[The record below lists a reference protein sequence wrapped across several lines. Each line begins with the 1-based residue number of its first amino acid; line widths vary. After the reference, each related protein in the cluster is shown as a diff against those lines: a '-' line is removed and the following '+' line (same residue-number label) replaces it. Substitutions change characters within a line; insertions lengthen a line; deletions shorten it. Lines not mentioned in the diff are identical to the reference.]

1 MKKLSLSRLSLLF
14 TLLLFSFPA
23 EQITAQSV
31 SDIMDQMLARHSRA
45 LEGIETMRTISI
57 TEGFL
62 QSEDAD
68 TVYYKKVTLDDGTNI
83 LESVSM
89 DAQAY
94 TAYYGNFTTGY
105 ESMVENSRYEGTETV
120 DGKRAQDIYIEDVK
134 ANLNVMEDLALLG
147 AHV

>member
-45 LEGIETMRTISI
+45 LEGIETMRTIPMS
-57 TEGFL
+57 EGFL
-62 QSEDAD
+62 QSEGPD
-68 TVYYKKVTLDDGTNI
+68 TVYYNKVTLDDRTNI

-89 DAQAY
+89 YAQAY
-94 TAYYGNFTTGY
+94 TAYYGNFTTGN
-105 ESMVENSRYEGTETV
+105 ESMVENSRYEGIETE
-120 DGKRAQDIYIEDVK
+120 DGKRATTIYID
-134 ANLNVMEDLALLG
+134 D
-147 AHV
+147 